1 MLAAAGSTFC
11 AQHEAVAVGVEQR
24 TAGSVTIDRQLRLPG
39 WRRVV
44 RESDAIESARRALGG
59 QLAEYRRAAG
69 YSQTELGVLVGYSRS
84 TVANVE
90 TGRQH
95 VPSHFWV
102 KADEV
107 VHAEG
112 ALFALSGETE
122 AAAMREREEAAQAT
136 RLYFVGVVRDGGAAP
151 GGQLARA
158 SGDAADAPGQMAG
171 WLDAIAIAAG
181 QAREH
186 AENAAV
192 TDVGPGTVEQFR
204 ADVVRLGR
212 AYVSA
217 PPLPLFAAMHQALG
231 RVQAALGHRMY
242 PGQARDLNF
251 LAGALC
257 GLMANASLDLGR
269 EEAADDLARAAWT
282 HGRVIDN
289 GPLMGWARG
298 TQALAAI
305 WDHRYLDAI
314 RHVQDG
320 LAHLPAGAGTARLH
334 AIHARALAAH
344 GEREEAAVAMAAAG
358 NARGGAHWDE
368 LNDGVGGEFAFDE
381 AKLWYYEA
389 LTLADAEDPAR
400 AEHAASVAIS
410 LYQGVP
416 ARSRSYGCEALAR
429 VQLARARLMGM
440 KLDGAAEALG
450 GMLSLDPQM
459 RIGSLSEYLETCREL
474 LRTPE
479 YRGSNTAQL
488 LDQQLAAFSGVSAAR
503 ALPGGR

>member
-1 MLAAAGSTFC
+1 M
-11 AQHEAVAVGVEQR
+11 
-24 TAGSVTIDRQLRLPG
+24 
-39 WRRVV
+39 
-44 RESDAIESARRALGG
+44 RESDVVENARRALGA
-59 QLAEYRRAAG
+59 QLAEYRRAVG
-69 YSQTELGVLVGYSRS
+69 YNQAELGAMIGYSRS

-95 VPSHFWV
+95 VPPHFW
-102 KADEV
+102 KSADEA

-112 ALFALSGETE
+112 ALIALSGETE

-136 RLYFVGVVRDGGAAP
+136 RLYFVGVAKDGKAMTGS
-151 GGQLARA
+151 QLVHTP
-158 SGDAADAPGQMAG
+158 GDAVDAAGHMAG
-171 WLDAIAIAAG
+171 WLDAIAMAAG

-217 PPLPLFAAMHQALG
+217 PPLPLFAVMHQALN
-231 RVQAALGHRMY
+231 RVQAALRRRTY
-242 PGQARDLNF
+242 PDQARDLNF

-282 HGRVIDN
+282 HGRVIDS
-289 GPLMGWARG
+289 GPLMGWAGG

-305 WDHRYLDAI
+305 WDHRYLDAM
-314 RHVQDG
+314 RHVEEG
-320 LAHLPAGAGTARLH
+320 LVQLPVGAGTVRLH

-344 GEREEAAVAMAAAG
+344 GDRSQAAAAMTAAG
-358 NARGGAHWDE
+358 KARAGALWDE
-368 LNDGVGGEFAFDE
+368 LHDGVGGEFAFDE

-389 LTLADAEDPAR
+389 LTLADSEDLAR
-400 AEHAASVAIS
+400 AEHAAAVAIS
-410 LYQGVP
+410 LYQAVP
-416 ARSRSYGCEALAR
+416 ARARSYGCEALAR
-429 VQLARARLMGM
+429 VQLARAQLMGR
-440 KLDGAAEALG
+440 KLDDAANVLG

-459 RIGSLSEYLETCREL
+459 RIGSLNEHLEMCREL
-474 LRTPE
+474 LRVPAF
-479 YRGSNTAQL
+479 RSSSTARQL
-488 LDQQLAAFSGVSAAR
+488 EQQLAAFSGASAAR

>member
-1 MLAAAGSTFC
+1 
-11 AQHEAVAVGVEQR
+11 
-24 TAGSVTIDRQLRLPG
+24 
-39 WRRVV
+39 V
-44 RESDAIESARRALGG
+44 RESDAIESARRALGA

-69 YSQTELGVLVGYSRS
+69 YSQTEFGMLVGYSRS
-84 TVANVE
+84 SVANVE

-112 ALFALSGETE
+112 ALVALSSETD
-122 AAAMREREEAAQAT
+122 AAAMREREEAAQST
-136 RLYFVGVVRDGGAAP
+136 RLYFVGLARDGSAGP
-151 GGQLARA
+151 DGHLARA
-158 SGDAADAPGQMAG
+158 PGNAGDAPGHMAS
-171 WLDAIAIAAG
+171 WLDAIAMAAG
-181 QAREH
+181 QARQH

-192 TDVGPGTVEQFR
+192 TDVGPGTVEQLR

-231 RVQAALGHRMY
+231 RVQAALRSRTY

-251 LAGALC
+251 LAGALG

-282 HGRVIDN
+282 HGRIIDN

-314 RHVQDG
+314 RHVHDG
-320 LAHLPAGAGTARLH
+320 LVQLPAGVGTVRLH

-344 GEREEAAVAMAAAG
+344 GERGQAAAAIAAAG
-358 NARGGAHWDE
+358 KARCDAPWDD
-368 LNDGVGGEFAFDE
+368 LHDGVGGEFAFDD
-381 AKLWYYEA
+381 AKLWYYQA
-389 LTLADAEDPAR
+389 LTLADADDSAR
-400 AEHAASVAIS
+400 AEHAAAVAIS
-410 LYQGVP
+410 LYQAVP
-416 ARSRSYGCEALAR
+416 ARTRSYGCEALAR
-429 VQLARARLMGM
+429 VQLARARLMGR
-440 KLDGAAEALG
+440 KLDDAADALG
-450 GMLSLDPQM
+450 GMLTLDPHL

-474 LRTPE
+474 LRTPA
-479 YRGSNTAQL
+479 YRGSRTARQ
-488 LDQQLAAFSGVSAAR
+488 LDQQLAAFSGASAVR

>member
-1 MLAAAGSTFC
+1 
-11 AQHEAVAVGVEQR
+11 
-24 TAGSVTIDRQLRLPG
+24 
-39 WRRVV
+39 VV
-44 RESDAIESARRALGG
+44 RESDAIESARRALGA

-69 YSQTELGVLVGYSRS
+69 YSQTEFGVLVGYSRS
-84 TVANVE
+84 SVANVE

-102 KADEV
+102 TADEV

-112 ALFALSGETE
+112 ALVALSGETD
-122 AAAMREREEAAQAT
+122 AAARREREEAAQAT
-136 RLYFVGVVRDGGAAP
+136 RLYFVGLARDGSAVP
-151 GGQLARA
+151 GGHLAPVP
-158 SGDAADAPGQMAG
+158 GDAGDAPGHMAG
-171 WLDAIAIAAG
+171 WLDAIAMAAG

-186 AENAAV
+186 AEGAAV

-231 RVQAALGHRMY
+231 RVQAALRSRTY

-251 LAGALC
+251 LAGALG

-282 HGRVIDN
+282 HGRIIDN

-320 LAHLPAGAGTARLH
+320 LAQLPAGAGTVRLH
-334 AIHARALAAH
+334 AIHARALAAY
-344 GEREEAAVAMAAAG
+344 GERGQAAAAIEAAG
-358 NARGGAHWDE
+358 KARADAPWDD
-368 LNDGVGGEFAFDE
+368 LHDGVGGEFTFDD
-381 AKLWYYEA
+381 AKLWYYQA
-389 LTLADAEDPAR
+389 LTLADADDPVR
-400 AEHAASVAIS
+400 AEHAAAVAIR

-416 ARSRSYGCEALAR
+416 ARARSYGCEALAR
-429 VQLARARLMGM
+429 VQLARARLMRR
-440 KLDGAAEALG
+440 KLDDAADALG
-450 GMLSLDPQM
+450 GMLSLDPQL

-474 LRTPE
+474 LRTPA
-479 YRGSNTAQL
+479 YRGSRTARQ
-488 LDQQLAAFSGVSAAR
+488 LDQQLAAFSGASAVR

>member
-1 MLAAAGSTFC
+1 
-11 AQHEAVAVGVEQR
+11 
-24 TAGSVTIDRQLRLPG
+24 
-39 WRRVV
+39 VV
-44 RESDAIESARRALGG
+44 RESDAIESARRALGA

-69 YSQTELGVLVGYSRS
+69 YSQTEFGMLAGYSRS
-84 TVANVE
+84 SVANVE

-95 VPSHFWV
+95 VPSHFWA

-112 ALFALSGETE
+112 ALIALSGEID

-136 RLYFVGVVRDGGAAP
+136 RLYFVGVASDGSTAP
-151 GGQLARA
+151 GGHLARGP
-158 SGDAADAPGQMAG
+158 GDAGNAPGHMAG
-171 WLDAIAIAAG
+171 WLDAIAMAAG

-231 RVQAALGHRMY
+231 RVQAALRSRTY

-282 HGRVIDN
+282 HGRIIDN
-289 GPLMGWARG
+289 GPLMRWARG

-320 LAHLPAGAGTARLH
+320 LARLPAGAGTARLH

-344 GEREEAAVAMAAAG
+344 GEHAQAAAAIEVAG
-358 NARGGAHWDE
+358 KARADAPWDD
-368 LNDGVGGEFAFDE
+368 LHDGVGGEFAFDD
-381 AKLWYYEA
+381 AKLWYYRA
-389 LTLADAEDPAR
+389 LTLADADDPVR
-400 AEHAASVAIS
+400 AEHAAAVAIR

-416 ARSRSYGCEALAR
+416 ARARSYGCEALAR
-429 VQLARARLMGM
+429 VQLARARLMGR
-440 KLDGAAEALG
+440 KLDDAADALG
-450 GMLSLDPQM
+450 GMLSLDP
-459 RIGSLSEYLETCREL
+459 
-474 LRTPE
+474 
-479 YRGSNTAQL
+479 
-488 LDQQLAAFSGVSAAR
+488 
-503 ALPGGR
+503 